1 MAVELGAPEVIALV
15 ATAFSVGAVHTILGP
30 DHYVPFAAM
39 SRAGGWS
46 LGRTLG
52 VTAAC
57 GLGHVLGSVVIGL
70 AGLALGIAVLRL
82 ESLEAWRGDVAGWLL
97 IGFGLAYF
105 AWGLVRAWRT
115 HSGGEG
121 HHHLHVHADG
131 TVHAHEHTHHGDH
144 LHVHAAAPGETAQAA
159 VWGPWIL
166 FLLFAFGPCE
176 PLIPLLMYPAAKA
189 SPWAVAGVVA
199 AFTLAT
205 VGTMLAAV
213 LVLRSGAT
221 VVRLPRLGRFSH
233 ALAGLA
239 ILSCGLLVK
248 AGL

>member
-1 MAVELGAPEVIALV
+1 MAVEMGTSEVIALV
-15 ATAFSVGAVHTILGP
+15 ATAFSVGAVHTVLGP

-39 SRAGGWS
+39 ARAGRWS
-46 LGRTLG
+46 IARTLG
-52 VTAAC
+52 VTAIC

-70 AGLALGIAVLRL
+70 AGLALGVAVLRL

-105 AWGLVRAWRT
+105 VWGLVRAWRT
-115 HSGGEG
+115 QSGGAG
-121 HHHLHVHADG
+121 HHHLHAHADG
-131 TVHAHEHTHHGDH
+131 TLHAHEHAHHGDH
-144 LHVHAAAPGETAQAA
+144 LHVHTAACDTAAAP
-159 VWGPWIL
+159 VWAPWII

-213 LVLRSGAT
+213 LALRSGAA
-221 VVRLPRLGRFSH
+221 VVRLPGLGRFAH
-233 ALAGLA
+233 ALAGFA
-239 ILSCGLLVK
+239 ILGCGLLVK